1 MGASLLKWHHAF
13 LREKSAAEYFDDLQ
27 SVYCCGAISSPKS
40 AVVVPRARPPLG
52 QGFNDS
58 LTIGVSVANGM
69 RNFSRGLAT
78 LDLGA

>member
-1 MGASLLKWHHAF
+1 MALLRIKTTCIRIHGHGRVFILKWHHAF

-58 LTIGVSVANGM
+58 LTIGG
-69 RNFSRGLAT
+69 RRPE
-78 LDLGA
+78 